1 MSFEKE
7 HAVQKETWD
16 TFQARLKTFS
26 IYDRDKIDFAYQLSK
41 VAHGKQKRISGERY
55 FEHPRRSTIILLDEC
70 KITNPSIIC
79 ATLLHDSLEDTSIFG
94 NPTKMAARLFNIH
107 SFQRISKIFYPETA
121 EIVFSVTEPYVDSIE
136 IKDKVQAKKVKYER
150 LENASEEAL
159 LVKMADRL
167 DNLRTFFPKEGQKT
181 PEEKIKETR
190 EILIPIFRRAFK
202 KYPIETTHMLNEI
215 NKAIKVLESSYKI

>member
-1 MSFEKE
+1 MSPEKNLL
-7 HAVQKETWD
+7 QKETWD
-16 TFQARLKTFS
+16 TFQARIESFSEEEKT
-26 IYDRDKIDFAYQLSK
+26 KIDFAYELSK
-41 VAHGKQKRISGERY
+41 AAHGKQKRMSGERY
-55 FEHPRRSTIILLDEC
+55 FEHPRRSTIILMDEC

-79 ATLLHDSLEDTSIFG
+79 ATLLHDSLEDTSVFG

-121 EIVFSVTEPYVDSIE
+121 EIVFSVTEPYVDGIE
-136 IKDKVQAKKVKYER
+136 IKDKAQAKKVKHER
-150 LENASEEAL
+150 LRNASEEAL

-190 EILIPIFRRAFK
+190 EILIPIFRRALK
-202 KYPIETTHMLNEI
+202 KYPIETTYMLNEI
-215 NKAIKVLESSYKI
+215 NKAIVALKAKIF